1 MKRNINKLEIGEEL
15 ELEISSLAYGGDG
28 IAYFEGYSIYIPY
41 VLLGSIVNAVVIESK
56 NDIAKARVKSIIKQ
70 SPYYSKPAC
79 PYFGICGGCDWMNM
93 PYKYQL
99 EHKVR
104 IMREMIEKTGGIKN
118 PPILAPVSYEIPLNY
133 RNRAEYRPVLTQRG
147 VELGFFKAR
156 SHEIAGVDKCLLM
169 HPRINE
175 IAEITRKVLNEN
187 TKGLTIYNQDKRR
200 GYLRHVTMRVNTQGK
215 ALVTFVVAGKE
226 VKSFIETAAE
236 RIKAQCDGI
245 YGIVANFNL
254 EDTSNVYGEREKVI
268 FGKPYLI
275 ESAAGVNFK
284 LEAQTFFQVNAGML
298 EKMVAF
304 VFKKAGSGSSVLDL
318 YGGVGALTLPSAGKF
333 REVTIVEAEKTSTAI
348 LYDIAKHNNI
358 RNISIVN
365 SRVEDAAEKLLEDEK
380 FDAVVVDPP
389 RSGMNQRVVNALS
402 KKPAGKLIY
411 ISCNPASYARDLSSL
426 KGVYKLNE
434 IIPLD
439 QFAQT
444 YHVELMAEMTKR

>member
-1 MKRNINKLEIGEEL
+1 MTHDIKELETGKEL
-15 ELEISSLAYGGDG
+15 ELKISSLAYGGDG
-28 IAYFEGYSIYIPY
+28 IAYFDDCAIYIPY
-41 VLLGSIVNAVVIESK
+41 ALPSSIVSAVVVDSK
-56 NDIAKARVKSIIKQ
+56 NGVAHARIRRIIKQ

-79 PYFGICGGCDWMNM
+79 QYFGICGGCDWMNM

-104 IMREMIEKTGGIKN
+104 IVREMIEKTGGIKN
-118 PPILAPVSYEIPLNY
+118 SPMLMPVSYETPLNY
-133 RNRAEYRPVLTQRG
+133 RNRAEYRPVLTKRG

-169 HPRINE
+169 HPMINE
-175 IAEITRKVLNEN
+175 IAGITRMALNEN
-187 TKGLTIYNQDKRR
+187 TKGFTIYNQDKRR
-200 GYLRHVTMRVNTQGK
+200 GYLRHVTIRVNTQGK

-226 VKSFIETAAE
+226 VKSFVETAAK
-236 RIKAQCDGI
+236 RIKAQCNNI
-245 YGIVANFNL
+245 YGIVVNFNL
-254 EDTSNVYGEREKVI
+254 EDTSNVYGEREKVL

-298 EKMVAF
+298 EKMSEF

-318 YGGVGALTLPSAGKF
+318 YGGVGALTLPSASKF
-333 REVTIVEAEKTSTAI
+333 REITIVEAEKTSTTI

-358 RNISIVN
+358 RNISIIN
-365 SRVEDAAEKLLEDEK
+365 SRVEDAAERLLKDGK

-389 RSGMNQRVVNALS
+389 RSGMNPRVVTALR
-402 KKPAGKLIY
+402 KNLPGKLIY
-411 ISCNPASYARDLSSL
+411 ISCNPASFARDLASL
-426 KGVYKLNE
+426 KGVYYLNE
-434 IIPLD
+434 VIPLD